1 MVHLPLSPDSMDAYS
16 DDDEEEEDS
25 DDIDFWGLGSA
36 SLRGQIVLRDPVLSG
51 SSSEDEDD
59 SDEDMSDDDDDD
71 GEGEEEE
78 EDQME
83 IFGHR

>member
-1 MVHLPLSPDSMDAYS
+1 MDAYS
-16 DDDEEEEDS
+16 DDDDEEYS
-25 DDIDFWGLGSA
+25 DDVDFWGLGST
-36 SLRGQIVLRDPVLSG
+36 SPRPQTVLRDPVPSG

-59 SDEDMSDDDDDD
+59 SDEDMSDDPT
-71 GEGEEEE
+71 EEEE